1 MCPGRYFI
9 VSGEAEVLIRL
20 EDAPVAILT
29 KDSEVRE
36 HRGVR
41 GGLRGLSV
49 IDYREA
55 QPG

>member
-1 MCPGRYFI
+1 
-9 VSGEAEVLIRL
+9 VLIRL

>member
-1 MCPGRYFI
+1 MTLSRYFI

-36 HRGVR
+36 HRAPGGCGGSVR
-41 GGLRGLSV
+41 GCL
-49 IDYREA
+49 
-55 QPG
+55 